1 MVPTMHKQLF
11 VAFFSA
17 LLLLSLASIVSAQLP
32 VGVKVGDWIQYEV
45 TFTGTPPDP
54 SHTLSAANMTVLS
67 VDGTTIKINIVST
80 LINGTQTSTNST
92 LNLQTGQLIDN
103 FIIPA
108 NLKVGDQFYDSNVGN
123 ITISGLEQKMYA
135 AQTRTVVNATSGSN
149 TYVWDQ
155 ATGID
160 VEGFTMTTNY
170 TMHTLANMT
179 NIWHA
184 QVPEFNF
191 TVVNS
196 LVIIGAASAVIAISV
211 VAARKRK

>member
-1 MVPTMHKQLF
+1 MIPTMHKQLF
-11 VAFFSA
+11 VAVFSA
-17 LLLLSLASIVSAQLP
+17 LLLLSLASTVSAQLN

-67 VDGTTIKINIVST
+67 VDGTTIKINIMST
-80 LINGTQTSTNST
+80 LINDTQISTNST

-135 AQTRTVVNATSGSN
+135 SQTRTVVNATSGSN

-160 VEGFTMTTNY
+160 VEGFTTTTNY
-170 TMHTLANMT
+170 TMHTLAKMT
-179 NIWHA
+179 NIWHT

-191 TVVNS
+191 AVAN
-196 LVIIGAASAVIAISV
+196 LLIIIAAVSAVKAISV
-211 VAARKRK
+211 VAERKRK